1 MEFSAHFIN
10 SLHNVIAGLYFAPN
24 RAILYL
30 GTSNKVLFSAFLH
43 NLFPATSNPQGRKGL
58 VRKVTKLNLDSPQ
71 KIHFIGIGGIS
82 MSAIAELL
90 HSKGFTVS
98 GSDDKKSRH
107 TERLEALGVEIM
119 YGNRTDNIRNDF
131 DLIVYTAAIRKDNPE
146 FQAACASGI
155 PMFTRAE
162 LLGQIMLAYNDAV
175 GIAGTHG
182 KTTTTSM
189 LSLIQLDAGFDPT
202 ILVGGDLPDI
212 EGNLRMG
219 NSSHLVMEACEYTN
233 SFLHFFPKHA
243 IILNIEADHLD
254 FFKDLDDIRCSFRK
268 YMELLPEGG
277 QLVINGK
284 IDHLSTLTNG
294 LSCNVVTFGV
304 SADDSAAFDYT
315 ATSIV
320 FDNLGRASFEIF
332 CKGSFLSSIQLA
344 VPGVHNVENALAAI
358 AMGHSLGADMSACR
372 SALSRFTGTKRR
384 FELKGTLGG
393 ITIIDDY
400 AHHPAEIRAALTS
413 ARSYGT
419 HRVVCVF
426 QPHTYTRTRALLP
439 DFADALTL
447 ADLIVLPDIY
457 PAREEDPGDISS
469 RDLESLLRQKGK
481 DVYYFSSFDEIESF
495 LRKVCLDGD
504 LLITMGAGDVV
515 NIGESLLS
523 Q

>member
-1 MEFSAHFIN
+1 M
-10 SLHNVIAGLYFAPN
+10 VI
-24 RAILYL
+24 
-30 GTSNKVLFSAFLH
+30 
-43 NLFPATSNPQGRKGL
+43 
-58 VRKVTKLNLDSPQ
+58 KVTQIRFDSPQ
-71 KIHFIGIGGIS
+71 TIHFIGIGGIS

-90 HSKGFTVS
+90 HRKGFRIS
-98 GSDDKKSRH
+98 GSDDRKSRH
-107 TERLEALGVEIM
+107 TEQLEALGIEIM
-119 YGNRTDNIRNDF
+119 YGNRASNIREGV
-131 DLIVYTAAIRKDNPE
+131 DLIVYTAAIREDNLE
-146 FQAACASGI
+146 YKAALASGI
-155 PMFTRAE
+155 PMLSRAE
-162 LLGQIMLAYNDAV
+162 LLGQIMLAYKDAV

-219 NSSHLVMEACEYTN
+219 ASSHLVMEACEYTN

-254 FFKDLDDIRCSFRK
+254 FFKDLEDIRHSFRR
-268 YMELLPEGG
+268 YAELLPEGG
-277 QLVINGK
+277 HLVINGK
-284 IDHLSTLTNG
+284 IERLSELTEG
-294 LSCNVVTFGV
+294 LSCKVITFGV
-304 SADDSAAFDYT
+304 TDASTASFDYS
-315 ATSIV
+315 ATPPV
-320 FDNLGRASFEIF
+320 FDNLGRASFEVFHNGNTLGCIN
-332 CKGSFLSSIQLA
+332 LS
-344 VPGVHNVENALAAI
+344 VPGIHNVENALAAI
-358 AMGHSLGADMSACR
+358 AMGHSLGAEMEACR
-372 SALSRFTGTKRR
+372 SALARFTGTKRR

-413 ARSYGT
+413 ARAYGT
-419 HRVVCVF
+419 HRIVCVF

-447 ADLIVLPDIY
+447 ADLVVLPDIY

-469 RDLESLLRQKGK
+469 RDLERLLKEKGK
-481 DVYYFSSFDEIESF
+481 DVYYFPSFGEIEDF
-495 LRKVCLDGD
+495 LLEKCCDGD

-515 NIGESLLS
+515 NIGEFLLG

>member
-1 MEFSAHFIN
+1 
-10 SLHNVIAGLYFAPN
+10 
-24 RAILYL
+24 
-30 GTSNKVLFSAFLH
+30 
-43 NLFPATSNPQGRKGL
+43 
-58 VRKVTKLNLDSPQ
+58 
-71 KIHFIGIGGIS
+71 

-90 HSKGFTVS
+90 HNKGFLVS

-119 YGNRTDNIRNDF
+119 YGNCADNIRDGL

-219 NSSHLVMEACEYTN
+219 KSSHLVMEACEYTN

-284 IDHLSTLTNG
+284 IDNLSALTNG

-315 ATSIV
+315 ATSIA
-320 FDNLGRASFEIF
+320 FDNLGRASFEVF
-332 CKGSFLSSIQLA
+332 CEGRSLGAVQLA
-344 VPGVHNVENALAAI
+344 VPGMHNVENALAAI
-358 AMGHSLGADMSACR
+358 AMGHSLGADIAACR
-372 SALSRFTGTKRR
+372 NALSRFTGTKRR

-426 QPHTYTRTRALLP
+426 QPHTYTRTRALLA

-469 RDLESLLRQKGK
+469 RDLETLLRQKGK
-481 DVYYFSSFDEIESF
+481 DVYYFPSFGEIESF
-495 LRKVCLDGD
+495 LLQVCRDGD

-515 NIGESLLS
+515 NIGESLLC

>member
-1 MEFSAHFIN
+1 
-10 SLHNVIAGLYFAPN
+10 
-24 RAILYL
+24 
-30 GTSNKVLFSAFLH
+30 
-43 NLFPATSNPQGRKGL
+43 
-58 VRKVTKLNLDSPQ
+58 
-71 KIHFIGIGGIS
+71 

-107 TERLEALGVEIM
+107 TERLETLGVEIM
-119 YGNRTDNIRNDF
+119 YGNRADNIRDGL

-219 NSSHLVMEACEYTN
+219 KSSHLVMEACEYTN

-254 FFKDLDDIRCSFRK
+254 FFKDLDDIRRSFRK
-268 YMELLPEGG
+268 YMELLPQGG

-284 IDHLSTLTNG
+284 IDHLSALTNG

-315 ATSIV
+315 ATSIA
-320 FDNLGRASFEIF
+320 FDSLGRASFEVF
-332 CKGSFLSSIQLA
+332 CKGCSLGSVQLS
-344 VPGVHNVENALAAI
+344 VPGMHNVENALAAI
-358 AMGHSLGADMSACR
+358 AMGHSLGADMSACC
-372 SALSRFTGTKRR
+372 SALGRFTGTKRR
-384 FELKGTLGG
+384 FELKGTLNG

-419 HRVVCVF
+419 HRIVCVF
-426 QPHTYTRTRALLP
+426 QPHTYTRTRALLT

-481 DVYYFSSFDEIESF
+481 DVYYFPSFDEIESF
-495 LRKVCLDGD
+495 LLEVCHDGD

-515 NIGESLLS
+515 NIGESLLCR
-523 Q
+523 

>member
-1 MEFSAHFIN
+1 MFHYCR
-10 SLHNVIAGLYFAPN
+10 V
-24 RAILYL
+24 
-30 GTSNKVLFSAFLH
+30 
-43 NLFPATSNPQGRKGL
+43 RKGM
-58 VRKVTKLNLDSPQ
+58 VIKVMKINLDSPQ

-107 TERLEALGVEIM
+107 TERLEALGIEIM
-119 YGNRTDNIRNDF
+119 YGNRASNIRDGL
-131 DLIVYTAAIRKDNPE
+131 DLIVYTAAIREDNPE
-146 FQAACASGI
+146 FQAARASGL

-162 LLGQIMLAYNDAV
+162 LLGQIMLAYDDAV

-219 NSSHLVMEACEYTN
+219 KSSHLVMEACEYTN
-233 SFLHFFPKHA
+233 SFLHFFPKHE

-277 QLVINGK
+277 HLVINGK
-284 IDHLSTLTNG
+284 IDNLSALTDG
-294 LSCNVVTFGV
+294 LSCKVITFGLSSDG
-304 SADDSAAFDYT
+304 SADLFDYT
-315 ATSIV
+315 AATPV
-320 FDNLGRASFEIF
+320 FDNLGRASFEVF
-332 CKGSFLSSIQLA
+332 HKGCSLGSVQLS
-344 VPGVHNVENALAAI
+344 VPGMHNVENALAAI
-358 AMGHSLGADMSACR
+358 AMGHSLGADMKACCN
-372 SALSRFTGTKRR
+372 ALGRFTGTKRR
-384 FELKGTLGG
+384 FELKGMLGG

-426 QPHTYTRTRALLP
+426 QPHTYTRTRALLT

-469 RDLESLLRQKGK
+469 RDLENLLRQKGK
-481 DVYYFSSFDEIESF
+481 DVYYFPSFGEIESF
-495 LRKVCLDGD
+495 LRKVCLEGD

-515 NIGESLLS
+515 NIGESLLN

>member
-1 MEFSAHFIN
+1 MALQID
-10 SLHNVIAGLYFAPN
+10 
-24 RAILYL
+24 
-30 GTSNKVLFSAFLH
+30 
-43 NLFPATSNPQGRKGL
+43 
-58 VRKVTKLNLDSPQ
+58 LNSPQ

-107 TERLEALGVEIM
+107 TERLESLGVELM
-119 YGNRTDNIRNDF
+119 YGNKASNIRPDS
-131 DLIVYTAAIRKDNPE
+131 DLIVYTAAIREDNPE
-146 FQAACASGI
+146 FIAAKASQI
-155 PMFTRAE
+155 PMMTRAE
-162 LLGQIMLAYNDAV
+162 ILGQIMLAYKDAV

-189 LSLIQLDAGFDPT
+189 LSLIQLDADFDPT

-219 NSSHLVMEACEYTN
+219 ASSHLVMEACEYTN

-254 FFKDLDDIRCSFRK
+254 FFKDLEDIRRSFRK
-268 YMELLPEGG
+268 YAELLPEGG
-277 QLVINGK
+277 HLVINHK
-284 IDHLSTLTNG
+284 IERLSELTEG
-294 LSCNVVTFGV
+294 LSCKVITFGIAEP
-304 SADDSAAFDYT
+304 SADSADYT
-315 ATSIV
+315 ASAPV
-320 FDNLGRASFEIF
+320 FDSLGRAGFEVF
-332 CKGSFLSSIQLA
+332 HRGTSLGFIQLS
-344 VPGVHNVENALAAI
+344 VPGMHNVENALAAI
-358 AMGHSLGADMSACR
+358 AMGHSLGADIKACR

-393 ITIIDDY
+393 ITIVDDY

-413 ARSYGT
+413 ARAYGD
-419 HRVVCVF
+419 HRIVCVF
-426 QPHTYTRTRALLP
+426 QPHTYTRTRALLA

-469 RDLESLLRQKGK
+469 RDLENLLKQKGK
-481 DVYYFSSFDEIESF
+481 DVYYFPSFEEIESF
-495 LRKVCLDGD
+495 LLEICRDGD

-515 NIGESLLS
+515 NIGEFLLG

>member
-1 MEFSAHFIN
+1 MVS
-10 SLHNVIAGLYFAPN
+10 
-24 RAILYL
+24 
-30 GTSNKVLFSAFLH
+30 
-43 NLFPATSNPQGRKGL
+43 
-58 VRKVTKLNLDSPQ
+58 KVTHINLDSPQ
-71 KIHFIGIGGIS
+71 TIHFIGIGGIS

-90 HSKGFTVS
+90 HRKGFRIS
-98 GSDDKKSRH
+98 GSDDRKSRH
-107 TERLEALGVEIM
+107 TEQLEDLGIEVM
-119 YGNRTDNIRNDF
+119 YGNRASNIREGV
-131 DLIVYTAAIRKDNPE
+131 DLIVYTAAIREDNLE
-146 FQAACASGI
+146 YKAALASGI
-155 PMFTRAE
+155 PMLSRAE
-162 LLGQIMLAYNDAV
+162 LLGQIMLSYKDAV

-189 LSLIQLDAGFDPT
+189 LSLVQLDAGFDPT

-219 NSSHLVMEACEYTN
+219 GSSHLVMEACEYTN

-254 FFKDLDDIRCSFRK
+254 FFKDLDDIRHSFRK
-268 YMELLPEGG
+268 YAELLPEGG
-277 QLVINGK
+277 HLVINGK
-284 IDHLSTLTNG
+284 IDNLSELTEG
-294 LSCNVVTFGV
+294 LSCKVITFGI
-304 SADDSAAFDYT
+304 SDAAPTASFDYSAAT
-315 ATSIV
+315 PV
-320 FDNLGRASFEIF
+320 FDNLGRASFEVF
-332 CKGSFLSSIQLA
+332 HKGSSLCNIKLS
-344 VPGVHNVENALAAI
+344 VPGIHNVENALAAI
-358 AMGHSLGADMSACR
+358 AMGHSLGADPEACS
-372 SALSRFTGTKRR
+372 SALARFTGTKRR

-413 ARSYGT
+413 ARAYGT

-426 QPHTYTRTRALLP
+426 QPHTYTRTRALLS

-469 RDLESLLRQKGK
+469 RDLERLLKEKGK
-481 DVYYFSSFDEIESF
+481 DVYYFPSFGEIEDF
-495 LRKVCLDGD
+495 LLEKCCDGD

-515 NIGESLLS
+515 NIGEFLLG

>member
-1 MEFSAHFIN
+1 M
-10 SLHNVIAGLYFAPN
+10 VI
-24 RAILYL
+24 
-30 GTSNKVLFSAFLH
+30 KVM
-43 NLFPATSNPQGRKGL
+43 KI
-58 VRKVTKLNLDSPQ
+58 NLDSPQ

-90 HSKGFTVS
+90 HSKGFIVS

-107 TERLEALGVEIM
+107 TEHLEALGVEIM
-119 YGNRTDNIRNDF
+119 YGNRASNIRDGL
-131 DLIVYTAAIRKDNPE
+131 DLIVYTAAIREDNPE
-146 FQAACASGI
+146 FQAAKASGL

-162 LLGQIMLAYNDAV
+162 LLGQIMLAYQDAV

-219 NSSHLVMEACEYTN
+219 KSSHLVMEACEYTN
-233 SFLHFFPKHA
+233 SFLHFYPKHA

-268 YMELLPEGG
+268 YMELLPKGG

-284 IDHLSTLTNG
+284 IDNLSSLTDG

-304 SADDSAAFDYT
+304 SPDGSAASFDYT
-315 ATSIV
+315 AATPI
-320 FDNLGRASFEIF
+320 FDNLGRASFEVF
-332 CKGSFLSSIQLA
+332 HRGTLLGTVQLA
-344 VPGVHNVENALAAI
+344 VPGMHNVENALAAI
-358 AMGHSLGADMSACR
+358 AMGHSLGADISACR
-372 SALSRFTGTKRR
+372 SALGRFTGTKRR
-384 FELKGTLGG
+384 FELKGILDG

-419 HRVVCVF
+419 HRIVCVF
-426 QPHTYTRTRALLP
+426 QPHTYTRTRALLT

-469 RDLESLLRQKGK
+469 RDLESLLHKKGK
-481 DVYYFSSFDEIESF
+481 DVYYFPSFSEIESF
-495 LRKVCLDGD
+495 LRKVCVDGD

-515 NIGESLLS
+515 NIGESLLR

>member
-1 MEFSAHFIN
+1 M
-10 SLHNVIAGLYFAPN
+10 VI
-24 RAILYL
+24 
-30 GTSNKVLFSAFLH
+30 
-43 NLFPATSNPQGRKGL
+43 
-58 VRKVTKLNLDSPQ
+58 KVTQIRFDSPQ
-71 KIHFIGIGGIS
+71 TIHFIGIGGIS

-90 HSKGFTVS
+90 HRKGFRIS
-98 GSDDKKSRH
+98 GSDDRKSRH
-107 TERLEALGVEIM
+107 TEQLEALGIEIM
-119 YGNRTDNIRNDF
+119 YGNRASNIREGV
-131 DLIVYTAAIRKDNPE
+131 DLIVYTAAIREDNLE
-146 FQAACASGI
+146 YKAALASGI
-155 PMFTRAE
+155 PMLSRAE
-162 LLGQIMLAYNDAV
+162 LLGQIMLAYKDAV

-219 NSSHLVMEACEYTN
+219 ASSHLVMEACEYTN

-254 FFKDLDDIRCSFRK
+254 FFKDLEDIRHSFRR
-268 YMELLPEGG
+268 YAELLPEGG
-277 QLVINGK
+277 HLVINGK
-284 IDHLSTLTNG
+284 IERLSELTEG
-294 LSCNVVTFGV
+294 LSCKVITFGV
-304 SADDSAAFDYT
+304 TDASTASFDYS
-315 ATSIV
+315 ATPPV
-320 FDNLGRASFEIF
+320 FDNLGRASFEVFHNGNTLGCI
-332 CKGSFLSSIQLA
+332 KLS
-344 VPGVHNVENALAAI
+344 VPGIHNVENALAAI
-358 AMGHSLGADMSACR
+358 AMGHSLGAEMDACR
-372 SALSRFTGTKRR
+372 SALARFTGTKRR

-413 ARSYGT
+413 ARAYGT
-419 HRVVCVF
+419 HRIVCVF

-447 ADLIVLPDIY
+447 ADLVVLPDIY

-469 RDLESLLRQKGK
+469 RDLERLLKEKGK
-481 DVYYFSSFDEIESF
+481 DVYYFPSFGEIEDF
-495 LRKVCLDGD
+495 LLEKCCDGD

-515 NIGESLLS
+515 NIGEFLLG

>member
-1 MEFSAHFIN
+1 MFNIN
-10 SLHNVIAGLYFAPN
+10 
-24 RAILYL
+24 
-30 GTSNKVLFSAFLH
+30 
-43 NLFPATSNPQGRKGL
+43 
-58 VRKVTKLNLDSPQ
+58 LNSPQ

-90 HSKGFTVS
+90 LSKDFCIS

-107 TERLEALGVEIM
+107 TERLEALGAEIM
-119 YGNRTDNIRNDF
+119 YGNRASNIKDDL
-131 DLIVYTAAIRKDNPE
+131 DLIVYTAAIREDNPE
-146 FQAACASGI
+146 FKAARASGV
-155 PMFTRAE
+155 PMLTRAE
-162 LLGQIMLAYNDAV
+162 ILGQIMLAYNDAV

-219 NSSHLVMEACEYTN
+219 TSSHLVMEACEYTN

-254 FFKDLDDIRCSFRK
+254 FFKDLEDIRCSFRK
-268 YMELLPEGG
+268 YMELLPQEGH
-277 QLVINGK
+277 LVINGK
-284 IDHLSTLTNG
+284 IDRLSALTDG
-294 LSCNVVTFGV
+294 LSCNVITFGV
-304 SADDSAAFDYT
+304 SDSVSDTPYDYVAT
-315 ATSIV
+315 APV
-320 FDNLGRASFEIF
+320 FDNLGRAAFEVIH
-332 CKGSFLSSIQLA
+332 KGTSLGSIQLA
-344 VPGVHNVENALAAI
+344 VPGMHNVENALAAI
-358 AMGHSLGADMSACR
+358 TMAHSLGADMEACR
-372 SALSRFTGTKRR
+372 SALGRFTGTKRR
-384 FELKGTLGG
+384 FEFKGLLGG

-413 ARSYGT
+413 ARAYGT
-419 HRVVCVF
+419 HRIVCVF
-426 QPHTYTRTRALLP
+426 QPHTYTRTRALLT

-481 DVYYFSSFDEIESF
+481 DVYYFPSFHEIESF
-495 LRKVCLDGD
+495 LLEVCADGD

-515 NIGESLLS
+515 NIGESLLG

>member
-1 MEFSAHFIN
+1 M
-10 SLHNVIAGLYFAPN
+10 VI
-24 RAILYL
+24 
-30 GTSNKVLFSAFLH
+30 
-43 NLFPATSNPQGRKGL
+43 
-58 VRKVTKLNLDSPQ
+58 KVTQIRFDSPQ
-71 KIHFIGIGGIS
+71 TIHFIGIGGIS

-90 HSKGFTVS
+90 YRKGFRIS
-98 GSDDKKSRH
+98 GSDDRKSRH
-107 TERLEALGVEIM
+107 TELLGIEIM
-119 YGNRTDNIRNDF
+119 YGNRASNIREGI
-131 DLIVYTAAIRKDNPE
+131 DLIVYTAAIREDNLE
-146 FQAACASGI
+146 YKAALASGI
-155 PMFTRAE
+155 PMLSRAE
-162 LLGQIMLAYNDAV
+162 LLGQIMQAYKDAV

-219 NSSHLVMEACEYTN
+219 ASSHLVMEACEYTN

-254 FFKDLDDIRCSFRK
+254 FFKDLDDIRHSFRR
-268 YMELLPEGG
+268 YAELLPEGG
-277 QLVINGK
+277 HLVINGK
-284 IDHLSTLTNG
+284 IDNLSELTEG
-294 LSCNVVTFGV
+294 LSCKVITFGV
-304 SADDSAAFDYT
+304 TDSASTASFDYS
-315 ATSIV
+315 ATPPV
-320 FDNLGRASFEIF
+320 FDSLGRASFEVFHNSTALGCI
-332 CKGSFLSSIQLA
+332 KLS
-344 VPGVHNVENALAAI
+344 VPGIHNVENALAAI
-358 AMGHSLGADMSACR
+358 AMGHSLGAEMEACR
-372 SALSRFTGTKRR
+372 SALARFTGTKRR

-413 ARSYGT
+413 ARAYGT
-419 HRVVCVF
+419 HRIVCVF

-447 ADLIVLPDIY
+447 ADLVVLPDIY

-469 RDLESLLRQKGK
+469 RDLERLLKEKGK
-481 DVYYFSSFDEIESF
+481 DVYYFPSFGEIEDF
-495 LRKVCLDGD
+495 LLEKCCDGD

-515 NIGESLLS
+515 NIGEFLLG

>member
-1 MEFSAHFIN
+1 M
-10 SLHNVIAGLYFAPN
+10 VI
-24 RAILYL
+24 
-30 GTSNKVLFSAFLH
+30 
-43 NLFPATSNPQGRKGL
+43 
-58 VRKVTKLNLDSPQ
+58 KVTQIRFDSPQ
-71 KIHFIGIGGIS
+71 TIHFIGIGGIS

-90 HSKGFTVS
+90 HRKGFRIS
-98 GSDDKKSRH
+98 GSDDRKSRH
-107 TERLEALGVEIM
+107 TELLEALGIEIM
-119 YGNRTDNIRNDF
+119 YGNRASNIREGV
-131 DLIVYTAAIRKDNPE
+131 DLIVYTAAIREDNLE
-146 FQAACASGI
+146 YKAALASGI
-155 PMFTRAE
+155 PMLSRAE
-162 LLGQIMLAYNDAV
+162 LLGQIMLAYKDAV

-219 NSSHLVMEACEYTN
+219 ASSHLVMEACEYTN

-254 FFKDLDDIRCSFRK
+254 FFKDLDDIRHSFRR
-268 YMELLPEGG
+268 YAELLPEGG
-277 QLVINGK
+277 HLVINGK
-284 IDHLSTLTNG
+284 IDNLSELTEG
-294 LSCNVVTFGV
+294 LSCKVITFGV
-304 SADDSAAFDYT
+304 TDSASTASFDYS
-315 ATSIV
+315 ATPPV
-320 FDNLGRASFEIF
+320 FDNLGRASFEVFHNGNTLGCI
-332 CKGSFLSSIQLA
+332 KLS
-344 VPGVHNVENALAAI
+344 VPGIHNVENALAAI
-358 AMGHSLGADMSACR
+358 AMGHSLGAEMEACR
-372 SALSRFTGTKRR
+372 SALARFTGTKRR

-413 ARSYGT
+413 ARAYGT
-419 HRVVCVF
+419 HRIVCVF

-447 ADLIVLPDIY
+447 ADLVVLPDIY

-469 RDLESLLRQKGK
+469 RDLERLLKEKGK
-481 DVYYFSSFDEIESF
+481 DVYYFPSFGEIEDF
-495 LRKVCLDGD
+495 LLEKCCDGD

-515 NIGESLLS
+515 NIGEFLLG

>member
-1 MEFSAHFIN
+1 MKI
-10 SLHNVIAGLYFAPN
+10 
-24 RAILYL
+24 
-30 GTSNKVLFSAFLH
+30 
-43 NLFPATSNPQGRKGL
+43 
-58 VRKVTKLNLDSPQ
+58 NLDSPQ

-90 HSKGFTVS
+90 HSKGFIVS
-98 GSDDKKSRH
+98 GSDEKKSRH
-107 TERLEALGVEIM
+107 TEHLESLGVEIM
-119 YGNRTDNIRNDF
+119 YGNHASNIRNEL

-146 FQAACASGI
+146 FQAASASGV
-155 PMFTRAE
+155 PMLTRAE

-219 NSSHLVMEACEYTN
+219 ASSHLVMEACEYTN
-233 SFLHFFPKHA
+233 SFLHFYPKHA

-268 YMELLPEGG
+268 YMELLPNGG

-284 IDHLSTLTNG
+284 IENLSALTDG

-304 SADDSAAFDYT
+304 SADNSASFDYT
-315 ATSIV
+315 ATAIT
-320 FDNLGRASFEIF
+320 FDTLGRASFEVF
-332 CKGSFLSSIQLA
+332 CKGCSLGLVQLA
-344 VPGVHNVENALAAI
+344 VPGMHNVENALAAI
-358 AMGHSLGADMSACR
+358 AMGHSLGADITACC
-372 SALSRFTGTKRR
+372 SALGRFTGTKRR
-384 FELKGTLGG
+384 FELKGTLDG

-426 QPHTYTRTRALLP
+426 QPHTYTRTRAFLA

-447 ADLIVLPDIY
+447 ADLIILPDIY

-469 RDLESLLRQKGK
+469 RDLEALLLQKGK
-481 DVYYFSSFDEIESF
+481 DVYHFPSFDEIKSF
-495 LRKVCLDGD
+495 LLQVCRDGD

-515 NIGESLLS
+515 NIGESLL
-523 Q
+523 QQ

>member
-1 MEFSAHFIN
+1 MVIQVADIN
-10 SLHNVIAGLYFAPN
+10 F
-24 RAILYL
+24 
-30 GTSNKVLFSAFLH
+30 T
-43 NLFPATSNPQGRKGL
+43 
-58 VRKVTKLNLDSPQ
+58 SPQ
-71 KIHFIGIGGIS
+71 SIHFIGIGGIS

-90 HSKGFTVS
+90 HNKGFRIS
-98 GSDDKKSRH
+98 GSDDKKSHH
-107 TERLEALGVEIM
+107 TERLQALGMEIM
-119 YGNRTDNIRNDF
+119 YGTSASNIRPGV
-131 DLIVYTAAIRKDNPE
+131 DLIVYTAAIREDNPE
-146 FQAACASGI
+146 FMAACRSGV
-155 PMFTRAE
+155 PMLTRAE
-162 LLGQIMLAYNDAV
+162 LLGQIMLAYRDAV

-219 NSSHLVMEACEYTN
+219 DSSHLVMEACEYTN

-268 YMELLPEGG
+268 YAELIPEGG
-277 QLVINGK
+277 NLVINGN
-284 IDHLSTLTNG
+284 IDNLAALTDG
-294 LSCNVVTFGV
+294 LSCNVITFGI
-304 SADDSAAFDYT
+304 SADGHDTPYDYT
-315 ATSIV
+315 AVAPV
-320 FDNLGRASFEIF
+320 FDSFGKASFEVF
-332 CKGSFLSSIQLA
+332 HNGTSLGFVQLA
-344 VPGVHNVENALAAI
+344 VPGMHNVENALAAI
-358 AMGHSLGADMSACR
+358 AMGHSLGAGIEACQ
-372 SALSRFTGTKRR
+372 SALGRFHGTKRR

-413 ARSYGT
+413 ARAYGT

-426 QPHTYTRTRALLP
+426 QPHTYTRTRALLTE
-439 DFADALTL
+439 FADALTL

-469 RDLESLLRQKGK
+469 RDLEALLAQKGK
-481 DVYYFSSFDEIESF
+481 DVYHFPSFEEIESF
-495 LRKVCLDGD
+495 LLENCLDGD

-515 NIGESLLS
+515 NIGEFLLG

>member
-1 MEFSAHFIN
+1 M
-10 SLHNVIAGLYFAPN
+10 VI
-24 RAILYL
+24 
-30 GTSNKVLFSAFLH
+30 
-43 NLFPATSNPQGRKGL
+43 
-58 VRKVTKLNLDSPQ
+58 KVTQIRFDSPQ
-71 KIHFIGIGGIS
+71 TIHFIGIGGIS

-90 HSKGFTVS
+90 HRKGFRIS
-98 GSDDKKSRH
+98 GSDDRKSRH
-107 TERLEALGVEIM
+107 TEQLEALGIEIM
-119 YGNRTDNIRNDF
+119 YGNRASNIREGI
-131 DLIVYTAAIRKDNPE
+131 DLIVYTAAIREDNLE
-146 FQAACASGI
+146 YKAALASGI
-155 PMFTRAE
+155 PMLSRAE
-162 LLGQIMLAYNDAV
+162 LLGQIMLAYKDAV

-219 NSSHLVMEACEYTN
+219 ASSHLVMEACEYTN

-254 FFKDLDDIRCSFRK
+254 FFKDLDDIRHSFRR
-268 YMELLPEGG
+268 YAELLPEGG
-277 QLVINGK
+277 HLVINGK
-284 IDHLSTLTNG
+284 IERLSELTEG
-294 LSCNVVTFGV
+294 LSCKVITFGV
-304 SADDSAAFDYT
+304 TDASTASFDYS
-315 ATSIV
+315 ATPPI
-320 FDNLGRASFEIF
+320 FDNLGRASFEVFHNGNTLGCI
-332 CKGSFLSSIQLA
+332 KLS
-344 VPGVHNVENALAAI
+344 VPGIHNVENALAAI
-358 AMGHSLGADMSACR
+358 AMGHSLGAEMEACR
-372 SALSRFTGTKRR
+372 SALARFTGTKRR

-413 ARSYGT
+413 ARAYGT
-419 HRVVCVF
+419 HRIVCVF

-447 ADLIVLPDIY
+447 ADLVVLPDIY

-469 RDLESLLRQKGK
+469 RDLERLLKEKGK
-481 DVYYFSSFDEIESF
+481 DVYYFPSFGEIEDF
-495 LRKVCLDGD
+495 LLEKCCDGD

-515 NIGESLLS
+515 NIGEFLLG

>member
-1 MEFSAHFIN
+1 M
-10 SLHNVIAGLYFAPN
+10 VI
-24 RAILYL
+24 
-30 GTSNKVLFSAFLH
+30 
-43 NLFPATSNPQGRKGL
+43 
-58 VRKVTKLNLDSPQ
+58 KVTQIRFDSPQ
-71 KIHFIGIGGIS
+71 TIHFIGIGGIS

-90 HSKGFTVS
+90 HRKGFRIS
-98 GSDDKKSRH
+98 GSDDRKSRH
-107 TERLEALGVEIM
+107 TEQLEALGIEIM
-119 YGNRTDNIRNDF
+119 YGNRASNIREGV
-131 DLIVYTAAIRKDNPE
+131 DLIVYTAAIREDNLE
-146 FQAACASGI
+146 YKAALASGI
-155 PMFTRAE
+155 PMLSRAE
-162 LLGQIMLAYNDAV
+162 LLGQIMLAYKDAV

-219 NSSHLVMEACEYTN
+219 ASSHLVMEACEYTN

-254 FFKDLDDIRCSFRK
+254 FFKDLDDIRHSFRR
-268 YMELLPEGG
+268 YAELLPEGG
-277 QLVINGK
+277 HLVINGK
-284 IDHLSTLTNG
+284 IERLSELTEG
-294 LSCNVVTFGV
+294 LSCKVITFGV
-304 SADDSAAFDYT
+304 TDSASTASFDYS
-315 ATSIV
+315 ATPPV
-320 FDNLGRASFEIF
+320 FDNLGRASFEVFHNGNTLGCI
-332 CKGSFLSSIQLA
+332 KLS
-344 VPGVHNVENALAAI
+344 VPGIHNVENALAAI
-358 AMGHSLGADMSACR
+358 AMGHSLGAEMEACR
-372 SALSRFTGTKRR
+372 SALARFTGTKRR

-413 ARSYGT
+413 ARAYGT
-419 HRVVCVF
+419 HRIVCVF

-447 ADLIVLPDIY
+447 ADLVVLPDIY

-469 RDLESLLRQKGK
+469 RDLERLLKEKGK
-481 DVYYFSSFDEIESF
+481 DVYYFPSFGEIEDF
-495 LRKVCLDGD
+495 LLEKCCDGD

-515 NIGESLLS
+515 NIGEFLLG